1 MSLHQA
7 ALDSVY
13 RVVGTRTTGERVM
26 MTERVDLPVAEKI
39 LSLLEGSP
47 SYIDIFIE
55 CNGERL
61 PHHCNA

>member
-1 MSLHQA
+1 MSIQQA
-7 ALDSVY
+7 ALDSMY

-39 LSLLEGSP
+39 LSLLEGSTN
-47 SYIDIFIE
+47 YTEIFIE

-61 PHHCNA
+61 PHHCHV